1 MQRGYRAQVINL
13 VPGYSVAVIPRYV
26 SLNNAAYVC
35 GGNVPIRLNWIITH
49 VLMQIVKLSEL
60 CINGDK
66 CK

>member
-1 MQRGYRAQVINL
+1 M
-13 VPGYSVAVIPRYV
+13 AVIPRYV

-35 GGNVPIRLNWIITH
+35 GGNVPIRLNWIIKQGF
-49 VLMQIVKLSEL
+49 MQIVKLSEL